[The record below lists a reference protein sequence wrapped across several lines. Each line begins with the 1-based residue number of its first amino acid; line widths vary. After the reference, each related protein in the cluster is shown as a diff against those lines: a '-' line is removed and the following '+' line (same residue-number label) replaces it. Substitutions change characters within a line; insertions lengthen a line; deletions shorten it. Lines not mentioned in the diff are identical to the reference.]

1 MANPAPTRNN
11 RQQCWDSRDLYYECL
26 TKHSILAPPGTDMT
40 GIKGPLGSG
49 SFADPP
55 GSPEERLRRSEE
67 ELKTDPCIQLRVLEE
82 RQKLFYAQAEAR
94 AARR

>member
-40 GIKGPLGSG
+40 GIKGPLGFG

-67 ELKTDPCIQLRVLEE
+67 ELKTDPCIQLR
-82 RQKLFYAQAEAR
+82 RQYEQKCAPSWVCIYD
-94 AARR
+94 